1 MRDVV
6 SRAKIREIEGN
17 PSFWPGKSKW
27 FCRPAEKGPLGRI
40 MSKML
45 SIRPPKTKKIK
56 NSAQSQVI
64 KIAWKWGRQ
73 IRPPHPPTHMCGDY
87 LRDGIRRESKCLSC
101 LFVWLLRQKLYYY
114 NQVYDCDS
122 LPPLSANECDDGRIR
137 TWSLPLRLFLMMMMI
152 GWEYT

>member
-45 SIRPPKTKKIK
+45 SIRPKKIK

-64 KIAWKWGRQ
+64 KIA
-73 IRPPHPPTHMCGDY
+73 
-87 LRDGIRRESKCLSC
+87 
-101 LFVWLLRQKLYYY
+101 
-114 NQVYDCDS
+114 
-122 LPPLSANECDDGRIR
+122 
-137 TWSLPLRLFLMMMMI
+137 
-152 GWEYT
+152 

>member
-45 SIRPPKTKKIK
+45 SIRPQKNKEQRTEPSHKNCMKMGPA
-56 NSAQSQVI
+56 NSAASS
-64 KIAWKWGRQ
+64 
-73 IRPPHPPTHMCGDY
+73 T
-87 LRDGIRRESKCLSC
+87 
-101 LFVWLLRQKLYYY
+101 
-114 NQVYDCDS
+114 DS
-122 LPPLSANECDDGRIR
+122 YVRGLSAGWDTPGIQVLVLFICLAFTPKIILLQ
-137 TWSLPLRLFLMMMMI
+137 SSLRLRFAAPV
-152 GWEYT
+152 ECQ